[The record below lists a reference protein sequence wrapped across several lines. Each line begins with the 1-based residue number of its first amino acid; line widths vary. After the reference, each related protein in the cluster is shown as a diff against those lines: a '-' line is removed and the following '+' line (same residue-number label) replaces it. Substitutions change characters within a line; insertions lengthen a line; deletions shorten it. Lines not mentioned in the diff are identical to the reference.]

1 MKEEEESVGTGVVM
15 KEKEEL
21 GGECGHG
28 RIGMETVAAERREC
42 VRV

>member
-1 MKEEEESVGTGVVM
+1 MKEEEEVV
-15 KEKEEL
+15 KKEEL

-28 RIGMETVAAERREC
+28 RISMEIEMVRHGEGGEW